1 MTKKKRLMLELIRDL
16 AEELTGFELVDGY
29 GDKKV
34 VTLIEIADRLCS
46 ENGIDSDNS
55 IAYR

>member
-1 MTKKKRLMLELIRDL
+1 MLELIRDL